1 MNVTLMSAFPF
12 LRDLSPLTMFLRFLT
27 ACICGGIVGYS
38 RGKYHRPAG
47 IRTHVLVCLGA
58 ASTVLMS
65 QFCIEVLGVPG
76 DTMRVPAQVISGI
89 GFLGAGSIMKNRNH
103 VTGLTTAAGLWATA
117 GMGLCAGAG
126 YIECALAMCCI
137 IYIALVPLYKLDAM
151 HVKTAHALTVYIE
164 LSPDLRL
171 STLMKRLNEL
181 GIQLISI
188 DPFGSSGDDFCGYRL
203 EVEMVNRELDTDKV
217 ISDMNALDE
226 VQFVQPMSERRS

>member
-1 MNVTLMSAFPF
+1 MNLTLMSAFPF
-12 LRDLSPLTMFLRFLT
+12 LRELTPVTMLLRFLT
-27 ACICGGIVGYS
+27 ACLCGGVVGYS
-38 RGKYHRPAG
+38 RGRYHRPAG

-76 DTMRVPAQVISGI
+76 DTLRVPAQVISGI

-117 GMGLCAGAG
+117 GMGLCAGSG
-126 YIECALAMCCI
+126 YLECAILMCAI
-137 IYIALVPLYKLDAM
+137 IYVALVPLYKLDAM
-151 HVKTAHALTVYIE
+151 HVKTAHALTVYVE

-171 STLMKRLNEL
+171 SSLMKRLNEV
-181 GIQLISI
+181 GIHLISI
-188 DPFGSSGDDFCGYRL
+188 DPFGSSGEDYCGYRL
-203 EVEMVNRELDTDKV
+203 EVEMINRELVTDQV
-217 ISDMNALDE
+217 IADMDALDE

>member
-1 MNVTLMSAFPF
+1 MMTLMAIFPF
-12 LRDLSPLTMFLRFLT
+12 LRDLTPLTMFLRFLT
-27 ACICGGIVGYS
+27 ACLCGGVVGYS

-65 QFCIEVLGVPG
+65 QFSIQILGVPG
-76 DTMRVPAQVISGI
+76 DTMRVPAQVVSGI

-126 YIECALAMCCI
+126 YLECAILMCVI

-151 HVKTAHALTVYIE
+151 HVKTAHVLMVYME

-171 STLMKRLNEL
+171 SSLMKSLGKIGMQLNAIE
-181 GIQLISI
+181 
-188 DPFGSSGDDFCGYRL
+188 PFGSNGEDYCGYRI
-203 EVEMVNRELDTDKV
+203 EVEMVNQDLDIDHAMRKLRC
-217 ISDMNALDE
+217 LDE
-226 VQFVQPMSERRS
+226 VFFVQHLSERRS

>member
-1 MNVTLMSAFPF
+1 MTLMSLWPS
-12 LRDLSPLTMFLRFLT
+12 LRGLSPMTLLLRLLI
-27 ACICGGIVGYS
+27 ACICGGVVGYS

-65 QFCIEVLGVPG
+65 QFSIEILGVPG
-76 DTMRVPAQVISGI
+76 DTMRVPAQVVSGI

-126 YIECALAMCCI
+126 YLECALLMCLI

-151 HVKTAHALTVYIE
+151 HVKTAHALTVYME
-164 LSPDLRL
+164 LAPDLRL
-171 STLMKRLNEL
+171 SSLMKSLAKE
-181 GIQLISI
+181 GMQLSTIE
-188 DPFGSSGDDFCGYRL
+188 PFGSSGENHRGYRL
-203 EVEMVNRELDTDKV
+203 ELEITERDLDVESAMKR
-217 ISDMNALDE
+217 MQALQE
-226 VQFVQPMSERRS
+226 VQFAQHLSERRS

>member
-1 MNVTLMSAFPF
+1 MTLMAILPF
-12 LRDLSPLTMFLRFLT
+12 LRGLSPLTLLLRFLT
-27 ACICGGIVGYS
+27 ACICGGVVGYS

-65 QFCIEVLGVPG
+65 QFSIEILGVSG
-76 DTMRVPAQVISGI
+76 DTMRVPAQVVSGI

-126 YIECALAMCCI
+126 YLECAILMCVI
-137 IYIALVPLYKLDAM
+137 IYIALVPLYKLDSM
-151 HVKTAHALTVYIE
+151 HVKTAHALTVYME

-171 STLMKRLNEL
+171 SHLMKSLSTIGMQLN
-181 GIQLISI
+181 SI
-188 DPFGSSGDDFCGYRL
+188 EPFGSSGEDYTGYRL
-203 EVEMVNRELDTDKV
+203 EIEMLDHDLDIDLAMKA
-217 ISDMNALDE
+217 MNDLDE
-226 VQFVQPMSERRS
+226 VQFVQHLSERRS